1 MLIATVG
8 VIAALAVAV
17 LIPVPYVILGPGP
30 TLNTLGKDSS
40 GQPLITI
47 SGHATYPTTGHLNLV
62 TVGYQGGPGV
72 NINIFSA
79 LAAWLNPHEAVVPES
94 ELFAPGQTQQ
104 QSQQQ
109 DTQQMTGSQQDAT
122 AAALTELHIPYQTQV
137 VVVQPEAG
145 FPAAGVLQGRG
156 RDHRRGR
163 QGGDPVTGQS
173 NLTSLI
179 GAHPAG
185 STLTLTIL
193 RNGRSQTVQVG
204 TKESGG
210 RPVMGVQVMTQF
222 TFPFTVKF
230 SVGDI
235 GGPSAG
241 MMFALGI
248 IDKLTPLN
256 LTGGKFIA
264 GTGEITP
271 SGQVQAIGGIQQKM
285 VGARDAGAT
294 IFLAPASNCSDVK
307 GAIPAGPAGGQG
319 QHAQPGRHVPGRH
332 QGRPAGPLVLTRR
345 ERTHR
350 EALPV
355 LVRARRPAQATAGV
369 MG

>member
-1 MLIATVG
+1 MSRRSLTLLIASIG

-17 LIPVPYVILGPGP
+17 LLPVPYVILGPGP
-30 TLNTLGKDSS
+30 TLNTLGTDSS
-40 GQPLITI
+40 GKTLISI
-47 SGHATYPTTGHLNLV
+47 SGHLTYPVTGHLNMV

-72 NINIFSA
+72 TVNVFSA

-94 ELFAPGQTQQ
+94 ELFPPGQTQQ
-104 QSQQQ
+104 QAQQQ
-109 DTQQMTGSQQDAT
+109 DTQEMTGSQQDAV

-137 VVVQPEAG
+137 VVAQTERG
-145 FPAAGVLQGRG
+145 FPADGVLRA
-156 RDHRRGR
+156 
-163 QGGDPVTGQS
+163 GDVITGVDGQKVTSAQD
-173 NLTSLI
+173 LTSLI

-193 RNGRSQTVQVG
+193 RNGRTQTVQVG

-210 RPVMGVQVMTQF
+210 RPLIGVQITEEF
-222 TFPFTVKF
+222 KFPFTVNF
-230 SVGDI
+230 NVGEI

-248 IDKLTPLN
+248 IDKLTPMN

-271 SGQVQAIGGIQQKM
+271 AGQVQAIGGIQQKM

-294 IFLAPASNCSDVK
+294 VFLAPASNCSDVK
-307 GAIPAGPAGGQG
+307 GAIPAGLRVVKVGTLSQA
-319 QHAQPGRHVPGRH
+319 VSD
-332 QGRPAGPLVLTRR
+332 L
-345 ERTHR
+345 
-350 EALPV
+350 EALK
-355 LVRARRPAQATAGV
+355 AGRSV
-369 MG
+369 PSC

>member
-1 MLIATVG
+1 MSRRSLTLLIATVG

-47 SGHATYPTTGHLNLV
+47 SGHPTYPTTGHLNMV

-72 NINIFSA
+72 NLNIFSA

-109 DTQQMTGSQQDAT
+109 DTQEMTGSQQDAT

-137 VVVQPEAG
+137 VVVQAEAG
-145 FPAAGVLQGRG
+145 FPAAGVLKA
-156 RDHRRGR
+156 
-163 QGGDPVTGQS
+163 GDVITAVDGKAVTS
-173 NLTSLI
+173 ESSLTSLI

-185 STLTLTIL
+185 STLTVTIL
-193 RNGRSQTVQVG
+193 RDGRSQTVQVG
-204 TKESGG
+204 TKESEG
-210 RPVMGVQVMTQF
+210 RPVMGVQVTEQYS
-222 TFPFTVKF
+222 FPFTVKF

-248 IDKLTPLN
+248 IDKLTVLN

-264 GTGEITP
+264 GTGEIEA
-271 SGQVQAIGGIQQKM
+271 SGKVDPIGGIQQKM

-307 GAIPAGPAGGQG
+307 GAIPAGLRVVKVSTLSQAVTYLEDIKAG
-319 QHAQPGRHVPGRH
+319 QPVPSC
-332 QGRPAGPLVLTRR
+332 
-345 ERTHR
+345 
-350 EALPV
+350 
-355 LVRARRPAQATAGV
+355 
-369 MG
+369 

>member
-1 MLIATVG
+1 MSRRSLTLLIATVG

-17 LIPVPYVILGPGP
+17 LIPVPYVILGAGP

-47 SGHATYPTTGHLNLV
+47 TGRTTYPTTGHLNMV

-79 LAAWLNPHEAVVPES
+79 LTAWLNPHEAVVPES
-94 ELFAPGQTQQ
+94 ELFPPGQTAQ

-109 DTQQMTGSQQDAT
+109 DTQEMTGSQQLAT
-122 AAALTELHIPYQTQV
+122 AAALTAV
-137 VVVQPEAG
+137 DG
-145 FPAAGVLQGRG
+145 K
-156 RDHRRGR
+156 
-163 QGGDPVTGQS
+163 PVTS
-173 NLTSLI
+173 ESALTSLI
-179 GAHPAG
+179 QSHPAG
-185 STLTLTIL
+185 TTLNLTIV
-193 RNGRSQTVQVG
+193 RNGQTQTVQVG

-210 RPVMGVQVMTQF
+210 HSVMGVEITGQYK
-222 TFPFTVKF
+222 FPFTVKI

-256 LTGGKFIA
+256 LTGGRFIA
-264 GTGEITP
+264 GTGEITA

-294 IFLAPASNCSDVK
+294 VFLAPASNCSDVK
-307 GAIPAGPAGGQG
+307 GAIPAGLQVVKVGTLSQA
-319 QHAQPGRHVPGRH
+319 VSD
-332 QGRPAGPLVLTRR
+332 L
-345 ERTHR
+345 
-350 EALPV
+350 EALK
-355 LVRARRPAQATAGV
+355 AGHSV
-369 MG
+369 PSC